1 MEQLDSHNMNLTS
14 SVNDLLNSV
23 LTDAL
28 KNGNE
33 ALFKELKDRLNGQQ
47 SRIDS
52 VLQTQVQST
61 QQASADHSLLEQ
73 LFKNHKDLVQVINI
87 NSSTERSLI
96 KQLGDVHINGRSL
109 LRAIEESCNTT
120 INHRINS
127 VITEETVNY
136 INRIEDEIDGKEI
149 EIKRSNEKMI
159 STVEEFQKHILIF
172 FVIVVLI
179 VSLPWWWVKLL
190 LGILGIVGGIYLEQ
204 K

>member
-1 MEQLDSHNMNLTS
+1 MVEDIMNQLDSHDMNLTS

-87 NSSTERSLI
+87 NSSTERNLI
-96 KQLGDVHINGRSL
+96 NQLGNVHINGRSL
-109 LRAIEESCNTT
+109 LHAIEEECNTT

-127 VITEETVNY
+127 VITKETVNY
-136 INRIEDEIDGKEI
+136 INQIENEIDRK
-149 EIKRSNEKMI
+149 
-159 STVEEFQKHILIF
+159 
-172 FVIVVLI
+172 
-179 VSLPWWWVKLL
+179 KLR
-190 LGILGIVGGIYLEQ
+190 
-204 K
+204 

>member
-1 MEQLDSHNMNLTS
+1 MNLTS

-73 LFKNHKDLVQVINI
+73 LFKNHKDLVQVINT
-87 NSSTERSLI
+87 NSSTERNLI
-96 KQLGDVHINGRSL
+96 NQLGNVHINGGSL
-109 LRAIEESCNTT
+109 LHAIEEECNAT
-120 INHRINS
+120 INHRINK
-127 VITEETVNY
+127 VITKKTIQY
-136 INRIEDEIDGKEI
+136 IDRVENEIDEKRIEVK
-149 EIKRSNEKMI
+149 KSNEKMI
-159 STVEEFQKHILIF
+159 STVEEFQKHILFF

-179 VSLPWWWVKLL
+179 VSLSWWWMKLL